1 MKELSRRAIL
11 TAVGLGGAAAL
22 SGCGLANSSRPA
34 ATATATAT
42 SRSVKNVDGSAV
54 NVPTNPKRVVTLSEP
69 TTDAILALGLK
80 PIGVVAGRGQ
90 KTVPNYLSEKAK
102 NIPIMGSIGQPNFE
116 AIGAQKPD
124 LILVDGTGLK
134 NNAKAL
140 ATLRAIAPTVYTGD
154 AGGDWRRNFTNIA
167 AALNQEQ
174 KGKQVLAAYDKR
186 VKEMASALAPKYSG
200 KTFSIIRWQGTAAA
214 LILKEL
220 PAGVALNDLGLKRPA
235 SQDRKGHGHSEPVS
249 LENIS
254 QIDADY
260 MFFGFLAG
268 SSVSNPKAGGSA
280 DTSAATKA
288 LQQAAQ
294 VPGFAELGAYKAGHV
309 YPVDGSVW
317 TSTGSAILM
326 NSILDDVKRYLLS

>member
-34 ATATATAT
+34 ATAT

-54 NVPTNPKRVVTLSEP
+54 NVPTNPKRVVALSEP

-154 AGGDWRRNFTNIA
+154 AGGDWRSNFTNIA
-167 AALNQEQ
+167 NALNQEQ

-326 NSILDDVKRYLLS
+326 NSILDDVKRHLLS

>member
-154 AGGDWRRNFTNIA
+154 AGGDWRSNFTNIA
-167 AALNQEQ
+167 NALNQEQ

>member
-34 ATATATAT
+34 ATAT

-154 AGGDWRRNFTNIA
+154 AGGDWRSNFTNIA
-167 AALNQEQ
+167 NALNQEQ

-326 NSILDDVKRYLLS
+326 NSILDDVKRHLLS

>member
-34 ATATATAT
+34 ATAT

-154 AGGDWRRNFTNIA
+154 AGGDWRSNFTNIA
-167 AALNQEQ
+167 NALNQEQ

>member
-34 ATATATAT
+34 ATATAT

-80 PIGVVAGRGQ
+80 PIGVIAGRGQ

-102 NIPIMGSIGQPNFE
+102 NFE

-154 AGGDWRRNFTNIA
+154 AGGDWRSNFTNIA
-167 AALNQEQ
+167 NALNQEQ

-326 NSILDDVKRYLLS
+326 NSILDDVKRYLLG

>member
-1 MKELSRRAIL
+1 
-11 TAVGLGGAAAL
+11 
-22 SGCGLANSSRPA
+22 
-34 ATATATAT
+34 
-42 SRSVKNVDGSAV
+42 
-54 NVPTNPKRVVTLSEP
+54 
-69 TTDAILALGLK
+69 LALGLK

-154 AGGDWRRNFTNIA
+154 AGGDWRSNFTNIA
-167 AALNQEQ
+167 NALNQEQ

-309 YPVDGSVW
+309 YPVNGSVW

>member
-1 MKELSRRAIL
+1 M
-11 TAVGLGGAAAL
+11 
-22 SGCGLANSSRPA
+22 
-34 ATATATAT
+34 
-42 SRSVKNVDGSAV
+42 
-54 NVPTNPKRVVTLSEP
+54 
-69 TTDAILALGLK
+69 
-80 PIGVVAGRGQ
+80 
-90 KTVPNYLSEKAK
+90 
-102 NIPIMGSIGQPNFE
+102 
-116 AIGAQKPD
+116 
-124 LILVDGTGLK
+124 
-134 NNAKAL
+134 
-140 ATLRAIAPTVYTGD
+140 
-154 AGGDWRRNFTNIA
+154 
-167 AALNQEQ
+167 
-174 KGKQVLAAYDKR
+174 
-186 VKEMASALAPKYSG
+186 
-200 KTFSIIRWQGTAAA
+200 
-214 LILKEL
+214 
-220 PAGVALNDLGLKRPA
+220 ALNDLGLKRPA

-309 YPVDGSVW
+309 YPVNGSVW

>member
-1 MKELSRRAIL
+1 M
-11 TAVGLGGAAAL
+11 
-22 SGCGLANSSRPA
+22 
-34 ATATATAT
+34 
-42 SRSVKNVDGSAV
+42 
-54 NVPTNPKRVVTLSEP
+54 
-69 TTDAILALGLK
+69 
-80 PIGVVAGRGQ
+80 
-90 KTVPNYLSEKAK
+90 
-102 NIPIMGSIGQPNFE
+102 
-116 AIGAQKPD
+116 
-124 LILVDGTGLK
+124 DGTGLN

-140 ATLRAIAPTVYTGD
+140 ATLRAIAPTVYTGN

-280 DTSAATKA
+280 DSSASAKA

>member
-102 NIPIMGSIGQPNFE
+102 NIPIVGSIGQPNFE

-154 AGGDWRRNFTNIA
+154 AGGDWRSNFTNIA
-167 AALNQEQ
+167 NALNQEQ

>member
-34 ATATATAT
+34 A
-42 SRSVKNVDGSAV
+42 
-54 NVPTNPKRVVTLSEP
+54 
-69 TTDAILALGLK
+69 
-80 PIGVVAGRGQ
+80 
-90 KTVPNYLSEKAK
+90 
-102 NIPIMGSIGQPNFE
+102 NFE

-154 AGGDWRRNFTNIA
+154 AGGDWRSNFTNIA
-167 AALNQEQ
+167 NALNQEQ

>member
-34 ATATATAT
+34 ATATAT

-154 AGGDWRRNFTNIA
+154 AGGDWRSNFTNT
-167 AALNQEQ
+167 
-174 KGKQVLAAYDKR
+174 
-186 VKEMASALAPKYSG
+186 P
-200 KTFSIIRWQGTAAA
+200 T
-214 LILKEL
+214 
-220 PAGVALNDLGLKRPA
+220 P
-235 SQDRKGHGHSEPVS
+235 
-249 LENIS
+249 
-254 QIDADY
+254 
-260 MFFGFLAG
+260 
-268 SSVSNPKAGGSA
+268 
-280 DTSAATKA
+280 
-288 LQQAAQ
+288 
-294 VPGFAELGAYKAGHV
+294 
-309 YPVDGSVW
+309 
-317 TSTGSAILM
+317 
-326 NSILDDVKRYLLS
+326 

>member
-34 ATATATAT
+34 ATATAT

-140 ATLRAIAPTVYTGD
+140 ATLRAPWISNSRFFSLWTLGLTPVVCPGAWSRCYC
-154 AGGDWRRNFTNIA
+154 RNFRFGRSLY
-167 AALNQEQ
+167 ALYNH
-174 KGKQVLAAYDKR
+174 
-186 VKEMASALAPKYSG
+186 PK
-200 KTFSIIRWQGTAAA
+200 
-214 LILKEL
+214 L
-220 PAGVALNDLGLKRPA
+220 V
-235 SQDRKGHGHSEPVS
+235 
-249 LENIS
+249 
-254 QIDADY
+254 
-260 MFFGFLAG
+260 
-268 SSVSNPKAGGSA
+268 
-280 DTSAATKA
+280 
-288 LQQAAQ
+288 
-294 VPGFAELGAYKAGHV
+294 
-309 YPVDGSVW
+309 
-317 TSTGSAILM
+317 
-326 NSILDDVKRYLLS
+326 

>member
-34 ATATATAT
+34 ATATAT

-140 ATLRAIAPTVYTGD
+140 ATLRAIAPT
-154 AGGDWRRNFTNIA
+154 AGGDWRSNFTNIA
-167 AALNQEQ
+167 NALNQEQ

>member
-1 MKELSRRAIL
+1 M
-11 TAVGLGGAAAL
+11 
-22 SGCGLANSSRPA
+22 
-34 ATATATAT
+34 
-42 SRSVKNVDGSAV
+42 
-54 NVPTNPKRVVTLSEP
+54 TLSEP

-140 ATLRAIAPTVYTGD
+140 ATSRAIAPTVYTGD
-154 AGGDWRRNFTNIA
+154 AGGDWRSNFTNIA
-167 AALNQEQ
+167 NALNQEQ

-186 VKEMASALAPKYSG
+186 VKEMASALAPKYSC

-309 YPVDGSVW
+309 YPVNGSVW

>member
-34 ATATATAT
+34 ATAT

-154 AGGDWRRNFTNIA
+154 AGGDWRSNFTNIA
-167 AALNQEQ
+167 NALNQEQ

-309 YPVDGSVW
+309 YPVNGSVW

>member
-34 ATATATAT
+34 ATATAT

-90 KTVPNYLSEKAK
+90 KTVSNYLSEKAK

-154 AGGDWRRNFTNIA
+154 AGGDWRSNFTNIA
-167 AALNQEQ
+167 NALNQEQ

-260 MFFGFLAG
+260 MFFGFLGG

-280 DTSAATKA
+280 DTSAVTKA

-294 VPGFAELGAYKAGHV
+294 VPGFAELRAYKAGHV

>member
-54 NVPTNPKRVVTLSEP
+54 NVPTNPKRVVALSEP

-154 AGGDWRRNFTNIA
+154 AGGDWRSNFTNIA
-167 AALNQEQ
+167 NALNQEQ

>member
-34 ATATATAT
+34 ATAT
-42 SRSVKNVDGSAV
+42 SRSVKNVDGSVA

-102 NIPIMGSIGQPNFE
+102 NIPILGAIGQPNFE

-124 LILVDGTGLK
+124 LILVDGTGLN

-140 ATLRAIAPTVYTGD
+140 ATLRAIAPTVYTGN

-167 AALNQEQ
+167 NALNQAQ
-174 KGKQVLAAYDKR
+174 KGKQVLPAYDKR

-268 SSVSNPKAGGSA
+268 SSVSTPTAGGSA
-280 DTSAATKA
+280 DSSASAKA

>member
-34 ATATATAT
+34 ATAT

-154 AGGDWRRNFTNIA
+154 AGGDWRSNFTNIA
-167 AALNQEQ
+167 NALNQEQ

-260 MFFGFLAG
+260 MFFGFLGG

-280 DTSAATKA
+280 DTSAAAKA

>member
-34 ATATATAT
+34 ATATAT

-90 KTVPNYLSEKAK
+90 KTVPSYLSEKAK

-154 AGGDWRRNFTNIA
+154 AGGDWRSNFTNIA
-167 AALNQEQ
+167 NALNQEQ

-326 NSILDDVKRYLLS
+326 NSILDDVKRHLLS